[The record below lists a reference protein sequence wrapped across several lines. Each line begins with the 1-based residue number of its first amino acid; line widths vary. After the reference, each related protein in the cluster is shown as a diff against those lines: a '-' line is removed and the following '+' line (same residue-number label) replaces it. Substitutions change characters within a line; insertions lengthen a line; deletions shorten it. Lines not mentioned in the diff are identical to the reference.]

1 MISVVDITDYLR
13 DCGIT
18 NPLEQSHFLAQA
30 DHESMGFT
38 QLLEGTRFR
47 FARALELWP
56 SKKTEILAKQT
67 QLKANNMTYC
77 PQPWLYNTVYGERM
91 GNEINGTADNDGFDT
106 RGHGIFQLTGR
117 DNRVRFLNWLNQ
129 KGKWLALTM
138 SGLNSFLLTE
148 EGAILS
154 AIWFWQDKGCSALAL
169 SDDLIA
175 VTRKINGG
183 INGLI
188 DRRQKLNKYKKML
201 TIL

>member
-1 MISVVDITDYLR
+1 MISVVDITNYLH
-13 DCGIT
+13 DCGIS
-18 NPLEQSHFLAQA
+18 NPLEQAHFLAQA

-38 QLLEGTRFR
+38 ALLEGTRFR
-47 FARALELWP
+47 FSRALELWP
-56 SKKTEILAKQT
+56 SKKAEILAKQSE
-67 QLKANNMTYC
+67 LKANNVTYC
-77 PQPWLYNTVYGERM
+77 PQPWLYNTVYGSRM

-117 DNRVRFLNWLNQ
+117 DNRIRFLNWLNQ

-138 SGLNSFLLTE
+138 AGLNSFLLTE

-183 INGLI
+183 INGLT

-201 TIL
+201 GVL